1 MPRMLE
7 ESLEVALRLARE
19 AAREVMKVYA
29 SEDFG
34 VETKADGS
42 PVTRADKAANAAI
55 LRGLTRYFPADTVL
69 SEETPFDARQPL
81 GRRVWMVDP
90 VDGTQDFV
98 QRTGDFAVMIGLCI
112 AGRPALGVIAA
123 PALERTWAGGHGL
136 APFEDGPNGRRP
148 LRLAGVAADGPLR
161 ALVSRTH
168 RPKAL
173 ETVLDGLSVAL
184 DRPVEATPRGGVG
197 VKIGLLLSGEADFYV
212 HPAPG
217 THLWDCCAPEALLA
231 AAGGVFTDATG
242 QPIRYDVS
250 QTANPRGVLAACPT
264 LHPRLASLAAAIP
277 PPPKAGRG

>member
-7 ESLEVALRLARE
+7 ESLEVALRLARD

-29 SEDFG
+29 TEDFG

-42 PVTRADKAANAAI
+42 PVTRADKAANASI
-55 LRGLTRYFPADTVL
+55 LRGLSRYFPADTVL

-123 PALERTWAGGHGL
+123 PALERTWAGGPGL
-136 APFEDGPNGRRP
+136 TPFEEGPHGRRP
-148 LRLAGVAADGPLR
+148 LRLTPPSESGPLR

-168 RPKAL
+168 RPRAL
-173 ETVLDGLSVAL
+173 DTVLDGLQREL
-184 DRPVEATPRGGVG
+184 GRPVEATPRGGVG
-197 VKIGLLLSGEADFYV
+197 VKIGLLLSGEADFYL

-231 AAGGVFTDATG
+231 AAGGVFTDAAG
-242 QPIRYDVS
+242 HPIHYDVS
-250 QTANPRGVLAACPT
+250 QTANPRGVLAAGPD
-264 LHPRLASLAAAIP
+264 LHARLATLATAVT